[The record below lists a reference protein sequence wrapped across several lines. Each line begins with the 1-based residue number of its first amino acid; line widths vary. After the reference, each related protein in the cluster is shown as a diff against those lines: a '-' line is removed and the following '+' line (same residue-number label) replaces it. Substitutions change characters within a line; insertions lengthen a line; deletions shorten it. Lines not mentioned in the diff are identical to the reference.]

1 MVKKQSALHQ
11 AARRKQAWSWHNL
24 LPGLA
29 VLALLMAALFG
40 WQFYAISKERLHHMQ
55 IESDAE
61 QASQHIATL
70 IQQWQRALDKTG
82 QDPALISTLKS
93 DQPPRMTLLE
103 GQVRKQYPQALR
115 LRIIRPENLRYEP
128 EEFPGLGFGVLDMLM
143 EARSHTNP
151 IPAELHL
158 FKTENQHVNLVSRVM
173 DDRGRL
179 LALLLL
185 SMPADALL
193 QALPEE
199 NYDFGYLSLYQ
210 GSRRWDDLR
219 MVTRGKLVETLPQL
233 KLEIAVP
240 DTRLLLKGAVQAE
253 FLLIPNR
260 SLLLNGMALAVS
272 LLAFVLIL
280 RLWLQHRREAEAVV
294 IPATSLEAVAG
305 KAMQEREEMQKRERR
320 DEDAPPPAP
329 EPASKPE
336 PTGLTAGIFRAYDI
350 RGIVDQTLTADVA
363 RQIGQAIGSEAIDRG
378 QQVVVV
384 GRDGRHSGPML
395 AGALMEGL
403 QAAGVDVIDIG
414 AVPTGVLYFATY
426 HLNTGSGVMV
436 TGSHNPPE
444 YNGFKIMLA
453 GDTLSGDEISAL
465 YQRIVNGALH
475 EGNGGAQEMDLLP
488 DYLERIADDVQLEEP
503 LKVVVDCGNGIA
515 GAIAPE
521 VLTEIGAEV
530 IPLYCEVDG
539 DFPNHHPD
547 PSVPANLEDLV
558 LSVKNLEADLGVAF
572 DGDGDRLGV
581 VTAEG
586 EIIYPDR
593 LLMLFARDV
602 LSRQPGATIVFDVK
616 CSAHLAKDI
625 LQHTGVPDMYKT
637 GHSFIKGH
645 MKETGAPLGGE
656 MSGHFFFKERWY
668 GFDDGIYAA
677 ARLLEILAAEGR
689 PAQEV
694 FNELPQGVSTPELKI
709 EMQEG
714 ENFAFLEQFIQQARF
729 PDGEVNTIDG
739 IRVDFADGWGL
750 IRCSNT
756 TPVLVLRFEGENEQA
771 LERIQNLFREN
782 LLALR
787 ADLELPF

>member
-1 MVKKQSALHQ
+1 MAKKKTALHQ
-11 AARRKQAWSWHNL
+11 AARGKQAWSWHNL

-29 VLALLMAALFG
+29 VLTLLLAALFG
-40 WQFYAISKERLHHMQ
+40 WQFYVVAQEKLHRMQ
-55 IESDAE
+55 IQSDAE
-61 QASQHIATL
+61 QVAATMART
-70 IQQWQRALDKTG
+70 IQNWQQRLDQTG
-82 QDPALISTLKS
+82 RDPALISTLKS

-103 GQVRKQYPQALR
+103 GQVRKQYPKALR

-128 EEFPGLGFGVLDMLM
+128 EDFPGLGLGVLDMLM

-158 FKTENQHVNLVSRVM
+158 FKTEHQHINLVSRVM

-185 SMPADALL
+185 SMPADSIL
-193 QALPEE
+193 QAMPAEH
-199 NYDFGYLSLYQ
+199 YPFGHLSLYQ
-210 GSRRWDDLR
+210 GSRRWDDLLLQIQGKPVERVPELSLELNVPHTR
-219 MVTRGKLVETLPQL
+219 M
-233 KLEIAVP
+233 I
-240 DTRLLLKGAVQAE
+240 LKGGVQPG

-260 SLLLNGMALAVS
+260 SLWVNGAALLVS
-272 LLAFVLIL
+272 LLLFALVL
-280 RLWLQHRREAEAVV
+280 RLWAKHRKSQQAVV

-305 KAMQEREEMQKRERR
+305 KAMQEREEQQKRDRR
-320 DEDAPPPAP
+320 DEAPAP
-329 EPASKPE
+329 VVKEEPPQ
-336 PTGLTAGIFRAYDI
+336 PTGLTAEIFRAYDI
-350 RGIVDQTLTADVA
+350 RGIVDQTLTAEVA

-444 YNGFKIMLA
+444 YNGFKIMLG
-453 GDTLSGDEISAL
+453 GDTLSGDDIVAL
-465 YQRIVNGALH
+465 YQRIVDNRLH
-475 EGNGGAQEMDLLP
+475 QGNGGAQEMDLLP
-488 DYLERIADDVQLEEP
+488 DYVERIADDVQLEEP

-515 GAIAPE
+515 GAVAPE
-521 VLTEIGAEV
+521 VLTEIGAEA
-530 IPLYCEVDG
+530 IPLYCDVDG

-547 PSVPANLEDLV
+547 PSVPANLEDLI

-625 LQHTGVPDMYKT
+625 QQHTGVPDMYKT

-694 FNELPQGVSTPELKI
+694 FDELPQGVSTPELKI
-709 EMQEG
+709 EMAEG
-714 ENFAFLEQFIQQARF
+714 ETFPFLEQFIQQARF

-756 TPVLVLRFEGENEQA
+756 TPVLVLRFEGLNEEA
-771 LERIQNLFREN
+771 LQRIQNVFREN
-782 LLALR
+782 LLALK
-787 ADLELPF
+787 ADLQLPF

>member
-1 MVKKQSALHQ
+1 MGRKTSALEK
-11 AARRKQAWSWHNL
+11 AARGRQQWSWYNL

-29 VLALLMAALFG
+29 VLALTLALMFG
-40 WQFYAISKERLHHMQ
+40 WQFYAISKERWHLTTIVQ
-55 IESDAE
+55 EAE
-61 QASQHIATL
+61 DTAAAIAAQVQAW
-70 IQQWQRALDKTG
+70 QQALDRLG
-82 QDPALISTLKS
+82 RDAALISTLKS
-93 DQPPRMTLLE
+93 DNPPRMTLLE
-103 GQVRKQYPQALR
+103 GQVRKQFPQALR

-128 EEFPGLGFGVLDMLM
+128 EAFPGLGFGVLDMLM

-151 IPAELHL
+151 IPAEIHL
-158 FKTENQHVNLVSRVM
+158 FRTRDEHVNLVSRVM

-193 QALPEE
+193 EE
-199 NYDFGYLSLYQ
+199 VELQHHDYGYVSIMQ
-210 GSRRWDDLR
+210 GSRRWDDLELKTIGSR
-219 MVTRGKLVETLPQL
+219 VEAIPPLSFEV
-233 KLEIAVP
+233 EIP
-240 DTRLLLKGAVQAE
+240 GTRLLLRGAVQQE
-253 FLLIPNR
+253 FLLVPNR
-260 SLLLNGMALAVS
+260 NLLANALAFFAS
-272 LLAFVLIL
+272 LVLFAIFL
-280 RLWLQHRREAEAVV
+280 RVWRRHRAQQRELVL
-294 IPATSLEAVAG
+294 PSTSLEAVRS
-305 KAMQEREEMQKRERR
+305 KAMEEKLKQLEQEQKTSEQK
-320 DEDAPPPAP
+320 APPPSGEEKA
-329 EPASKPE
+329 EE
-336 PTGLTAGIFRAYDI
+336 TGLVPSIFRAYDI
-350 RGIVDQTLTADVA
+350 RGIVGKTLSAEVA

-378 QQVVVV
+378 QQVLIV

-395 AGALMEGL
+395 AGALIEGL

-414 AVPTGVLYFATY
+414 AVPTGVLYFATH
-426 HLNTGSGVMV
+426 HLDTGSGVMV

-453 GDTLSGDEISAL
+453 GDTLSGDEIQAL
-465 YQRIVNGALH
+465 YQRIVDGRLH
-475 EGNGGAQEMDLLP
+475 QGSGGAQEMDLLS
-488 DYLERIADDVQLEEP
+488 DYIERIADDVQLEEP

-515 GAIAPE
+515 GAVAPE
-521 VLTEIGAEV
+521 VLTEVGAEV
-530 IPLYCEVDG
+530 IPLYCDVDG

-547 PSVPANLEDLV
+547 PSVPANLEDLI

-581 VTAEG
+581 VTREG
-586 EIIYPDR
+586 DIVFPDR

-602 LSRQPGATIVFDVK
+602 LGRHPGATIVYDVK
-616 CSAHLAKDI
+616 CTKYLAKDI

-637 GHSFIKGH
+637 GHSFIKQH
-645 MKETGAPLGGE
+645 MKETGALLGGE

-694 FNELPQGVSTPELKI
+694 FDELPAAISTPELKI

-714 ENFAFLEQFIQQARF
+714 ENFTFLEQFIRQARF
-729 PDGEVNTIDG
+729 PDGEINTIDG

-756 TPVLVLRFEGENEQA
+756 TPVLVLRFEGVDEAA
-771 LERIQNLFREN
+771 LQRIQNQFREQ

-787 ADLELPF
+787 PDLELPF